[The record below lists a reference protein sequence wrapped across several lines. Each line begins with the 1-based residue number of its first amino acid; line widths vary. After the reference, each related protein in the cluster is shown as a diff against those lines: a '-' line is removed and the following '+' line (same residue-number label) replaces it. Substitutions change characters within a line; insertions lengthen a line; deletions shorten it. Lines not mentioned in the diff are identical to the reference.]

1 MDFVVDASIA
11 LGWLLQSQA
20 DALTVAAETAL
31 EQDSAWVPNH
41 FGIEVART
49 LRSQERRGLL
59 TPQTVE
65 DALAHLCDIPLRQDS
80 DDTLEHISTTV
91 ALARRHGLRVAD
103 AGYLELSLRMGL
115 RLATRDRK
123 LASAAADAGA
133 DLLKP

>member
-1 MDFVVDASIA
+1 MDFVVDTSVA

-20 DALTVAAETAL
+20 DALSVAAETAL
-31 EQDSAWVPNH
+31 EQDSGWIPNH
-41 FGIEVART
+41 FGLEVARS

-59 TPQTVE
+59 TPQAVDE
-65 DALAHLCDIPLRQDS
+65 ALARLSDIPLRQDS
-80 DDTLEHISTTV
+80 DDALEHISATV
-91 ALARRHGLRVAD
+91 TLARRHGLRVAD

-123 LASAAADAGA
+123 LASAATDAGA